1 MSTTG
6 SSAAAPT
13 RKRGPYQRSRERR
26 EQIVAAV
33 AELVE
38 ELGHDG
44 VTTALVAA
52 RSGSSEPTV
61 LYHYPTK
68 DHLLVA
74 ALERMDDL
82 EAELTV
88 DTSPDAMLDLDDLR
102 AIADATQ
109 VTSEKRL
116 RLFILLKGQSATP
129 GHPAGEYFARRTER
143 SVAIFARLIAGRQR
157 AGLAHPGL
165 DPRETA
171 RQVVALWEGLTF
183 MRLTDPAFDVGQ
195 LLVDGVRRL
204 TCENWMRALTVL
216 TDPATGL

>member
-1 MSTTG
+1 MNT
-6 SSAAAPT
+6 APS

-26 EQIVAAV
+26 EQIVLAV
-33 AELVE
+33 VDLVD

-74 ALERMDDL
+74 ALERMDDA
-82 EAELTV
+82 EAAIAI
-88 DTSPDAMLDLDDLR
+88 DPGSDAVLDLDALR
-102 AIADATQ
+102 ANADATV
-109 VTSEKRL
+109 VTSENRL
-116 RLFILLKGQSATP
+116 RLFVMLKGQAATP
-129 GHPAGEYFARRTER
+129 RHPAGEYFARRTER
-143 SVAIFARLIAGRQR
+143 SLELFAGLIAGRQR

-183 MRLTDPAFDVGQ
+183 MRLTDPGFDVGQ
-195 LLVDGVRRL
+195 SLIDGVRRL
-204 TCENWMRALTVL
+204 SCENWMQALSAL
-216 TDPATGL
+216 NDPATGL

>member
-1 MSTTG
+1 MST
-6 SSAAAPT
+6 APS

-26 EQIVAAV
+26 EQIVLAV
-33 AELVE
+33 VDLVD

-82 EAELTV
+82 EAQIQV
-88 DTSPDAMLDLDDLR
+88 DTEEGAMLDLDKLR
-102 AIADATQ
+102 ANADATQ
-109 VTSEKRL
+109 VTSEHRL
-116 RLFILLKGQSATP
+116 RLFVVLKGQAATP
-129 GHPAGEYFARRTER
+129 GHPAGEYFTRRTEM
-143 SVAIFARLIAGRQR
+143 AMLIFARLIAGRQR

-171 RQVVALWEGLTF
+171 RQVIALWEGLTF
-183 MRLTDPAFDVGQ
+183 MRLTDPTFDVGQ
-195 LLVDGVRRL
+195 SLIDGIRRL
-204 TCENWMRALTVL
+204 TGENWMRALAVL
-216 TDPATGL
+216 NDPAHGF

>member
-1 MSTTG
+1 MNT
-6 SSAAAPT
+6 APS

-26 EQIVAAV
+26 EQIVLAV
-33 AELVE
+33 VELVD

-82 EAELTV
+82 EAELADLDSDPV
-88 DTSPDAMLDLDDLR
+88 LDLDALR
-102 AIADATQ
+102 ASADAVQ
-109 VTSEKRL
+109 QIGEKRL
-116 RLFILLKGQSATP
+116 RLFIALKGQAATP
-129 GHPAGEYFARRTER
+129 GHPAADYFARRTER
-143 SVAIFARLIAGRQR
+143 TMEIFARLITGRQR

-165 DPRETA
+165 DPRDTA
-171 RQVVALWEGLTF
+171 RQIVALWEGLTF

-195 LLVDGVRRL
+195 SLVDGVRRL
-204 TCENWMRALTVL
+204 TGENWMRAI
-216 TDPATGL
+216 ATLNHPDLGL